1 MDLPPPPL
9 SARSVLARVRNPL
22 WSAAALCIVVA
33 GMKEAQSILVPIMV
47 AVMMAII
54 CSPAVRWLEQRR
66 IPNALA
72 VLTVVGLMMAL
83 LAGLG
88 ALVGGSVSSFRES
101 IPSYQA
107 KLAAMIQGLVAWLQA
122 KGVDMET
129 ERLLAVVE
137 PGAAAQKAM
146 GFVGSFMGALG
157 SALSNTV
164 LVVLTMILILM
175 EGSTVP
181 AKLRALSGDPEG
193 DITQYRRIATEVQS
207 YLAIKTV
214 LSLATGVII
223 GVWAAILDVD
233 FALLWGLLAF
243 LLNYIPNIGSI
254 LAAIPA
260 MLLAVIQHGPG
271 TSLALGAGYVVVN
284 MVLGNVV
291 EPMWMGRKLGLST
304 TVVFLSLVVW
314 GWVWGSVGML
324 LSVPL
329 TMVIKI
335 MLGNSKEWSFVA
347 TLLDSGQAEEPD
359 EPEESKRDS
368 EPAQVSDR
376 PAGSRAPITERSP
389 APESPAAGQAPP
401 ESGSPPSQPAPSG
414 PGSSDAPAD

>member
-1 MDLPPPPL
+1 M
-9 SARSVLARVRNPL
+9 SARSVLAKVRNPL

-33 GMKEAQSILVPIMV
+33 GMKEAQSVLVPIMV
-47 AVMMAII
+47 AVMLAII
-54 CSPAVRWLEQRR
+54 CSPAVRWLGQRR

-72 VLTVVGLMMAL
+72 VLAVVGLMMAV
-83 LAGLG
+83 LAGFG

-101 IPSYQA
+101 IPAYQER
-107 KLAAMIQGLVAWLQA
+107 LGTMIHDLFAWLHS
-122 KGVDMET
+122 KGVKVET
-129 ERLLAVVE
+129 QRLLEVVE
-137 PGAAAQKAM
+137 PGNAAKKAM
-146 GFVGSFMGALG
+146 EFVGSSMNALA

-164 LVVLTMILILM
+164 LVVLTMVLILM

-181 AKLRALSGDPEG
+181 AKLRALSGDPSG

-223 GVWAAILDVD
+223 GIWAAILGVD

-260 MLLAVIQHGPG
+260 MLLALIQLGIGP
-271 TSLALGAGYVVVN
+271 SLALGGGYVVVN

-314 GWVWGSVGML
+314 GWVWGPVGML

-335 MLGNSKEWSFVA
+335 MLENSKEWSFVA
-347 TLLDSGQAEEPD
+347 TLLDSGQAP
-359 EPEESKRDS
+359 EPEAPESDS
-368 EPAQVSDR
+368 EPAPVSEHQ
-376 PAGSRAPITERSP
+376 ASSSAPCTERSP
-389 APESPAAGQAPP
+389 VSGNHSAGQADSESDGSVSEPEPSEPEPSKPGASDPP
-401 ESGSPPSQPAPSG
+401 AR
-414 PGSSDAPAD
+414 